1 MRKQMIE
8 DAAFEVATQVR
19 TVEELIDSTL
29 TELAELQGKMVR
41 VRAVSGC
48 GVLTGQSAFEK
59 LAEATQ
65 ALVGARG
72 SVGNCH
78 AALVDAKNAYRLR
91 GLSTYAQDGVSLTN
105 DWLGAPTGGTGRVI
119 VGGINYKLSLAAI
132 LRAPAPFWGDGPDL
146 VFEAAYQ
153 AASINSDDPGFDER
167 FKQKA
172 GLDVLYTF
180 IPWMGVGL
188 RMDRVAPNSKDPE
201 ETFYALAPR
210 LQLRSNWLSHETV
223 TLKYSKWFYGK
234 HTHSDGWDAR
244 PREQL
249 DDQMLGLGFGMWW

>member
-48 GVLTGQSAFEK
+48 GVLIGQSAFEK

-78 AALVDAKNAYRLR
+78 AALVDAKGRIPGLR
-91 GLSTYAQDGVSLTN
+91 TVAFGDGEECPKH
-105 DWLGAPTGGTGRVI
+105 PTG
-119 VGGINYKLSLAAI
+119 
-132 LRAPAPFWGDGPDL
+132 
-146 VFEAAYQ
+146 
-153 AASINSDDPGFDER
+153 
-167 FKQKA
+167 
-172 GLDVLYTF
+172 
-180 IPWMGVGL
+180 
-188 RMDRVAPNSKDPE
+188 
-201 ETFYALAPR
+201 
-210 LQLRSNWLSHETV
+210 QLRIV
-223 TLKYSKWFYGK
+223 
-234 HTHSDGWDAR
+234 A
-244 PREQL
+244 
-249 DDQMLGLGFGMWW
+249 